1 MSEDVHPRAE
11 RLDAMSTLEVLQVMQ
26 HEDRRA
32 VDAVAEHLDE
42 IAAAVDAI
50 AAKLRAGGALHY
62 FGAGTSGRLA
72 ELDAIE
78 VGPTFGVEAVRAHSA
93 GDGAAEDD
101 GDKGASDARA
111 AELRPGDAVVGVSAS
126 GRTAYVLEA
135 VKVARQAGSLVVTL
149 SCAEGAPLSALANI
163 AIEIETGPEV
173 IAGSTRLKSGT
184 VQKVVLNMIST
195 GVFVRLGHTYRGRMT
210 GVVAANAK
218 LHRRAVKLIHDL
230 TGASAA
236 DAELALVAAGGSAK
250 VAVLM
255 LRCELNPD
263 EAAQRLHENHGDLAA
278 ALGERAPA

>member
-11 RLDAMSTLEVLQVMQ
+11 RLDAMSTLDVLTLMQ
-26 HEDRRA
+26 SEDRVA
-32 VDAVAEHLDE
+32 IDAVAPHLE
-42 IAAAVDAI
+42 RIAVAVDAI
-50 AAKLRAGGALHY
+50 ALRIRSGGHLHY
-62 FGAGTSGRLA
+62 FGAGTSGRIA
-72 ELDAIE
+72 ELDAAE
-78 VGPTFGVEAVRAHSA
+78 CAPTFGIDVVRAHAA

-101 GDKGASDARA
+101 ADKGTSDARA
-111 AELRPGDAVVGVSAS
+111 AGLKAGDAVVGISAS
-126 GRTAYVLEA
+126 GSTAYVLAAMAEA
-135 VKVARQAGSLVVTL
+135 RAQGATVIGL
-149 SCAEGAPLSALANI
+149 SCAEQTPLGRLADV

-218 LHRRAVKLIHDL
+218 QHRRAVKLIHDL
-230 TGASAA
+230 TGADAA

-255 LRCELNPD
+255 LRCELNAD

-278 ALGERAPA
+278 ALGERASA